1 MFKSNLNRGQSQ
13 NQQSQKETKP
23 DTGPLRLPQLWE
35 APTTQNVADL
45 LEKAKKRP
53 GSSVDL
59 PYSVPGCNSLYQLGV
74 VVKENQDPEWTFK
87 TGTLTGLSVK
97 WTLPS
102 IDVLLIYNLISSE
115 TGGDSAV
122 DTSASNAAYSR
133 SSTGNFTIPETVQ
146 EQAISQNLSTAA
158 NTNTETVRLPV
169 VSQRDSGRM
178 ESTQQAAL
186 EGDLEKLALP
196 AVLQSLHL
204 GKKGGRLSVAGANG
218 SAEIFF
224 ADGNPVH
231 AVTGE
236 FTGDAAVIELLTWQA
251 GKFKFFENELSEEVT
266 VTKRLDSLIIESMG
280 FLDQYNYLKAA
291 GLTLESYLKQVYPNL
306 SETQFEQLANRG
318 TGYNL
323 QMQKDFYIEIDGQT
337 NLYDLLVLMP
347 LSRQEWVP
355 VIYNLLQVGLIQI
368 SNSAPAPAQPAQAA
382 EPSYQID
389 EAGIQSALKLLQ
401 RPETAVFSY
410 PVLQYFIKQ
419 ELGRFERDGKAFSVI
434 IFDMM
439 TNRDNN
445 LEFLPPGAVKA
456 LLHRINGVKRDMDVL
471 AHFETFDFGL
481 MLPQTGA
488 KSAIVVAQRIIE
500 RIKEAPAPGLEGAA
514 FTVCFGIASVP
525 QDCKTAGGLL
535 CCASEAKK
543 YARRN
548 NLLIAEYKSVENK
561 PQ

>member
-1 MFKSNLNRGQSQ
+1 M
-13 NQQSQKETKP
+13 
-23 DTGPLRLPQLWE
+23 RLPLLWE
-35 APTTQNVADL
+35 APTVQNVLEL
-45 LEKAKKRP
+45 LEKAKKRV
-53 GSSVDL
+53 GASVDL
-59 PYSVPGCNSLYQLGV
+59 PYSVPGCNSLFQLGV
-74 VVKENQDPEWTFK
+74 VVNENQDPEWTFK
-87 TGTLTGLSVK
+87 TGTLTGLSEK
-97 WTLPS
+97 WTLRS
-102 IDVLLIYNLISSE
+102 IDVLLIYNFISSE
-115 TGGDSAV
+115 AGGDSAEHAA
-122 DTSASNAAYSR
+122 ASNAAYSR
-133 SSTGNFTIPETVQ
+133 SSTGTFTIPEAAK
-146 EQAISQNLSTAA
+146 EQSISQNLSVSG
-158 NTNTETVRLPV
+158 NTNNDTVRLPA

-204 GKKGGRLSVAGANG
+204 GKKGGRLSVTGANG
-218 SAEIFF
+218 IAEIYF
-224 ADGNPVH
+224 AEGSPVH
-231 AVTGE
+231 SLTAE

-251 GKFKFFENELSEEVT
+251 GKFKFFENELSEETT
-266 VTKRLDSLIIESMG
+266 VTKRLDSLIIESMV
-280 FLDQYNYLKAA
+280 FLDQYNYLKTA

-318 TGYNL
+318 TGYNV
-323 QMQKDFYIEIDGQT
+323 QMQKDFYIEIHGQT

-355 VIYNLLQVGLIQI
+355 VIYNLLQEGLIQI
-368 SNSAPAPAQPAQAA
+368 SNSAPARALPAQTA

-401 RPETAVFSY
+401 RPETEVFSY

-419 ELGRFERDGKAFSVI
+419 ELGRFERDGKAFCLI

-456 LLHRINGVKRDMDVL
+456 LLHRINGVKRDMDIL

-500 RIKEAPAPGLEGAA
+500 RIKEAPAPGLESAA
-514 FTVCFGIASVP
+514 LSVCFGIASVP
-525 QDCKTAGGLL
+525 QDCKTVGGLL

-543 YARRN
+543 YARRS
-548 NLLIAEYKSVENK
+548 NLLIAEYKSVESK